1 MHRVMPGS
9 DKIAGAIE
17 HDNYLAAGFSIS
29 MDEIAGASADV
40 GQFQATNAGGEKR
53 REIAVAALSA

>member
-40 GQFQATNAGGEKR
+40 GQFQATNAGGEGRGKR
-53 REIAVAALSA
+53 DPK